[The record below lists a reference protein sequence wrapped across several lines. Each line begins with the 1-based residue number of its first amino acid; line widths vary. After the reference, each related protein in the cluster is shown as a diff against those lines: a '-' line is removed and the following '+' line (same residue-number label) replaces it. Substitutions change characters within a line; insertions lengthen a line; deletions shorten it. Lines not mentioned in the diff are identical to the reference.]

1 MHLRE
6 IATLAVVLLLGAA
19 GPTLALDCPDR
30 QPTSVLRETPAQ
42 LAGLSN
48 YLSTGDVH
56 SKLRAVVADLHTRYP
71 AAPPTELMN
80 YLVTAYCPIVAQ
92 APGSED
98 QKKARFDQFVRWVEK
113 LTL

>member
-1 MHLRE
+1 MHARE
-6 IATLAVVLLLGAA
+6 IATLAVALLVGTA
-19 GPTLALDCPDR
+19 GPTLALDCPVR

-56 SKLRAVVADLHTRYP
+56 SKLRAVVADLRTRYP
-71 AAPPTELMN
+71 AVPPTELMN
-80 YLVTAYCPIVAQ
+80 YLTTAYCPIAAQ
-92 APGSED
+92 APGSEA
-98 QKKARFDQFVRWVEK
+98 QRKALFDQFVQWVEK